1 MDAQREQS
9 ATTRCEMSSGRRSE
23 AKILAFANTS
33 LGRRQTTPA
42 NSCSGDNSSSPSG
55 SLCYQRRQSASKNF
69 GPVFRFLRNKV
80 SIYLNNVPVP
90 VPAGAP
96 RPGEGVV
103 HRGTAT
109 PLITD
114 PFFNTRCCSSAISP
128 SYR

>member
-1 MDAQREQS
+1 MQKSWHPPILRLA
-9 ATTRCEMSSGRRSE
+9 G
-23 AKILAFANTS
+23 AKQPLP
-33 LGRRQTTPA
+33 TPA
-42 NSCSGDNSSSPSG
+42 QAITPVVRQGPCV
-55 SLCYQRRQSASKNF
+55 YQRRQSASKNF

-80 SIYLNNVPVP
+80 DIYLNNVPVP